1 MNEMNEQAL
10 PNQTQ
15 AEAIDDRE
23 PIATTG
29 ALEQP
34 LSTKDMAAGVAV
46 RRAREEP
53 RKAVDVTAASTSQNS
68 AAPGRHETDD
78 RERTESVSPLFE
90 STETETFRSRWHA
103 IQTQFVDEPRSSVEQ
118 ADELV
123 AATMKR
129 LAEVFASERENL
141 EKEWDRGE
149 DISTE
154 DLRIALQRYRS
165 FFDRLLSI

>member
-1 MNEMNEQAL
+1 MNETNEVHKE
-10 PNQTQ
+10 TQ
-15 AEAIDDRE
+15 ESIDDRE
-23 PIATTG
+23 RKRIIAEEERGDQLT
-29 ALEQP
+29 
-34 LSTKDMAAGVAV
+34 TKDMAAGTAA

-53 RKAVDVTAASTSQNS
+53 QVTADSQNVEARDRQDAGS
-68 AAPGRHETDD
+68 PGPKAPTP
-78 RERTESVSPLFE
+78 SSLFE
-90 STETETFRSRWHA
+90 SSETETFRARWNA
-103 IQTQFVDEPRSSVEQ
+103 IQTQFVDEPRRSVEQ

-129 LAEVFASERENL
+129 LAEIFAGEREKL

-165 FFDRLLSI
+165 FFDRLLSV